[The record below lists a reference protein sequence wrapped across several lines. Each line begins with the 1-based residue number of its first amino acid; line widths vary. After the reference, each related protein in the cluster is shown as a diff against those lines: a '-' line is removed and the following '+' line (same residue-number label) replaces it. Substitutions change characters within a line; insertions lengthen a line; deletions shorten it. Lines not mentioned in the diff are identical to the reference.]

1 MNITAVTAE
10 KIRQMEGQEGLVL
23 QGCGGSLKEWV
34 DGINGELAEAG
45 ILKDGSKFENVF
57 SFENNGLAC
66 LLYPFDG
73 VSLDMGKLAV
83 WRLRTHESFGGTWL
97 SDYVPNRMGGF
108 WGKTEKDAG
117 AEKPDCDFSGQD
129 GNVFNLA
136 GIAAHTLRG
145 HGQEKQA
152 DEMTGRIFSSGSY
165 GEALS
170 IIGEYVHIVW
180 NK

>member
-10 KIRQMEGQEGLVL
+10 RIRQMDGQEGLVL
-23 QGCGGSLKEWV
+23 QGCGGSLEEWV
-34 DGINGELAEAG
+34 DGINGELTEAG

-57 SFENNGLAC
+57 SFENDGLPC

-83 WRLRTHESFGGTWL
+83 WRLRTHENFGGTWL
-97 SDYVPNRMGGF
+97 SDYVPDRMGGF
-108 WGKTEKDAG
+108 FGKTKKDAD
-117 AEKPDCDFSGQD
+117 AEKPDCELSGQD

-136 GIAAHTLRG
+136 GVAARTLRR

-152 DEMTGRIFSSGSY
+152 DEMTGRVLSSGSY
-165 GEALS
+165 GKALS
-170 IIGEYVHIVW
+170 IIGEYVNIV
-180 NK
+180 

>member
-10 KIRQMEGQEGLVL
+10 KIRQMKGQEGLVL
-23 QGCGGSLKEWV
+23 QGCGGSLEEWV
-34 DGINGELAEAG
+34 DGINGELTEAG
-45 ILKDGSKFENVF
+45 ILKNGSKFENVF
-57 SFENNGLAC
+57 SFENDGLPC

-73 VSLDMGKLAV
+73 VNLDMGKLAV

-108 WGKTEKDAG
+108 LGEAGQDAD
-117 AEKPDCDFSGQD
+117 AEKPDCEFSGKD
-129 GNVFNLA
+129 GNVFNLV
-136 GIAAHTLRG
+136 GIAARILRK

-152 DEMTGRIFSSGSY
+152 DEMKDRVFSSGSY

-170 IIGEYVHIVW
+170 IIGEYVNII
-180 NK
+180 